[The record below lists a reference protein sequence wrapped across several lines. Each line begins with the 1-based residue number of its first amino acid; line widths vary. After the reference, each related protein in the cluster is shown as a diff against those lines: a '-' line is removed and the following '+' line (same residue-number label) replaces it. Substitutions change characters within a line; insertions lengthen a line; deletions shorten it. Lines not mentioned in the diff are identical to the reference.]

1 MTQTFLVTGMTC
13 AACSAHVERA
23 VSALDGV
30 ESVSVNLMSGR
41 MRVTMQSASLTE
53 QNIIDAV
60 VRAGYGASLW
70 EDSSRTRMDG
80 ETERTLRSMRRRLAV
95 SFTFLVPLFYLSM
108 GHMMGLPLPAF
119 LTATHLRHALLQLIL
134 VLPILYVNRSYFING
149 FHRLFTLAP
158 NMDSLVA
165 LGAAAGV
172 VYSLIEMFLP
182 HDGAAMP
189 ELYFESAGM
198 IVSLVTIG
206 KYMEQRSRGRT
217 TSAVSALMALA
228 PDTVVLLRGG
238 EEITVSASEISVGDI
253 LVVRQGARIGVDG
266 VVIFGSGAVDESAIT
281 GESLPVEKEVG
292 DTVTAATICNSG
304 YLRIRAERVGSSTT
318 LAQIVRLMEDAA
330 ASKAPIARLADKVSG
345 IFVPVVISIALL
357 SALIWR
363 FAAGADT
370 AFALSIAIA
379 VLVISCPCALGL
391 ATPVAITVGTGRAAE
406 HGILIKSAESLE
418 LLHKVDTVVV
428 DKTGTVTEGRPAVTR
443 VICTRGIDET
453 HLLSLAGML
462 ELQSEHPLARA
473 IVDHARAQGLPLS
486 QTATGFT
493 ATAGGGVEAILAGVR
508 LLGGNARLMA
518 ARGVDCSALAE
529 EAAKLAPL
537 GETPLYFAA
546 DGALLGLIALA
557 DRVKPTSKAAVAALR
572 ARGMDVVLLTGDNRQ
587 TAEAIARS
595 VGIERVI
602 AEVLPQDK
610 EQCIAQL
617 RAEGRIVAMIGDGI
631 NDAPALARADVGL
644 AIGAG
649 TDIAIESAD
658 VVLMKSDLLDAAD
671 AIDVS
676 RATMRNIRQ
685 NLFWAFFYNSI
696 SIPVAAGVFYPAFA
710 FKLNPMLG
718 AAAMSLSSVC
728 VVFNALR
735 LQRWRG
741 SPRDACAAPQCVN
754 TEIRKEVSPMNEK
767 VLTID
772 GMMCTH
778 CSGRVESV
786 LNALDG
792 VEATVDLE
800 AKTATVRSANAL
812 DEALLKKTVTDAGYT
827 VLDIK

>member
-1 MTQTFLVTGMTC
+1 MTLTFLVTGMTC

-23 VSALDGV
+23 VSALSGV
-30 ESVSVNLMSGR
+30 DTVSVNLMSGR
-41 MRVTMQSASLTE
+41 MRVDAKDPSLTA
-53 QNIIDAV
+53 QSVIDAV
-60 VRAGYGASLW
+60 VRAGYGASVW
-70 EDSSRTRMDG
+70 EDAARARMDA
-80 ETERTLRSMRRRLAV
+80 ETERTLHAMRQRLAV
-95 SFTFLVPLFYLSM
+95 SFAFLLPLFYLSM
-108 GHMMGLPLPAF
+108 GHMMGLPLPAII
-119 LTATHLRHALLQLIL
+119 TATHLRHAVLQLVL
-134 VLPILYVNRSYFING
+134 LLPILYVNRSYFING
-149 FHRLFTLAP
+149 FRRLFTLAP

-228 PDTVVLLRGG
+228 PDTVVLLRDG
-238 EEITVSASEISVGDI
+238 EEVTVSASEVSVGDI
-253 LVVRQGARIGVDG
+253 LIVRQGARIGVDG
-266 VVIFGSGAVDESAIT
+266 TVVFGSGTVDESAIT

-292 DTVTAATICNSG
+292 DAVTAATICKSG
-304 YLRIRAERVGSSTT
+304 YLRVQASRIGSDTT

-330 ASKAPIARLADKVSG
+330 ASKAPIARLADQVSG
-345 IFVPVVISIALL
+345 VFVPVVIAIALV
-357 SALIWR
+357 SALIWH
-363 FAAGADT
+363 FAGADT

-406 HGILIKSAESLE
+406 RGILIKSAESLE
-418 LLHKVDTVVV
+418 LLHKVDTVVL
-428 DKTGTVTEGRPAVTR
+428 DKTGTVTEGTPAVTHI
-443 VICTRGIDET
+443 ICTRGIDET

-462 ELQSEHPLARA
+462 ESSSEHPLARA

-486 QTATGFT
+486 QTPTGFT
-493 ATAGGGVEAILAGVR
+493 AMPGGGVAAILGGVR
-508 LLGGNARLMA
+508 VLGGNERLMA
-518 ARGVDCSALAE
+518 AHGVDCSALAE

-537 GETPLYFAA
+537 GATPLYFAA
-546 DGALLGLIALA
+546 DGALLGIIALA
-557 DRVKPTSKAAVAALR
+557 DRVKPTSAAAVTAFR
-572 ARGMDVVLLTGDNRQ
+572 ARGMEVVLLTGDNHQ
-587 TAEAIARS
+587 TADAIARS
-595 VGIERVI
+595 VGIDRVI

-610 EQCIAQL
+610 EQCVAQL
-617 RAEGRIVAMIGDGI
+617 RAEGRTVAMIGDGI

-644 AIGAG
+644 AIGTG
-649 TDIAIESAD
+649 TDVAIESAD
-658 VVLMKSDLLDAAD
+658 VVLMKSDLLDAVD
-671 AIDVS
+671 AVDVS

-685 NLFWAFFYNSI
+685 NLFWAFFYNSV
-696 SIPVAAGVFYPAFA
+696 SIPIAAGVFYPAFA
-710 FKLNPMLG
+710 FKLSPMLG

-741 SPRDACAAPQCVN
+741 TARDLCNIPQTKN
-754 TEIRKEVSPMNEK
+754 KEERKEETAMNEK
-767 VLTID
+767 ILTIE

-792 VEATVDLE
+792 VRATVDLE
-800 AKTATVRSANAL
+800 AKTATVRSENVL

-827 VLDIK
+827 VVDIK

>member
-23 VSALDGV
+23 VSALVGVDG
-30 ESVSVNLMSGR
+30 VSVNLMSGR
-41 MRVTMQSASLTE
+41 MRVSFTNGAPTDAQAV
-53 QNIIDAV
+53 IDAV
-60 VRAGYGASLW
+60 VRAGYGASVW
-70 EDSSRTRMDG
+70 EDAARARMDE
-80 ETERTLRSMRRRLAV
+80 ETERTLHAMRRRLLV
-95 SFTFLVPLFYLSM
+95 SFSFLVPLFYLSM
-108 GHMMGLPLPAF
+108 GHMMGLPLPDI
-119 LTATHLRHALLQLIL
+119 LTATHLRHAVLQLIL
-134 VLPILYVNRSYFING
+134 VSPILYVNRSYFING

-182 HDGAAMP
+182 HSEAAMP

-217 TSAVSALMALA
+217 TSAVSALISLA
-228 PDTVVLLRGG
+228 PDTVVLLRG
-238 EEITVSASEISVGDI
+238 EEEVTVNASEVRVGDI
-253 LVVRQGARIGVDG
+253 LIVRQGARIGVDG
-266 VVIFGSGAVDESAIT
+266 TVVFGSGTVDESAIT
-281 GESLPVEKEVG
+281 GESLPVEKETG
-292 DTVTAATICNSG
+292 SPVTAATVCKSG
-304 YLRIRAERVGSSTT
+304 YLRVQASRVGSDTT

-330 ASKAPIARLADKVSG
+330 SSKAPIARLADKVSG
-345 IFVPVVISIALL
+345 IFVPVVIAIAVI

-370 AFALSIAIA
+370 AFSLSIAIA

-406 HGILIKSAESLE
+406 RGILIKSAESLE
-418 LLHKVDTVVV
+418 LLHKVDTVVL
-428 DKTGTVTEGRPAVTR
+428 DKTGTVTEGSPTVTHI
-443 VICTRGIDET
+443 ICTRGIDES

-462 ELQSEHPLARA
+462 ESQSEHPLARA
-473 IVDHARAQGLPLS
+473 IVAHASAQGLPLS
-486 QTATGFT
+486 QTPTGFT
-493 ATAGGGVEAILAGVR
+493 AMPGGGVAAILGGVR
-508 LLGGNARLMA
+508 VLGGNARLMA
-518 ARGVDCSALAE
+518 AHGVDCSALAD
-529 EAAKLAPL
+529 EAAKLAPS
-537 GETPLYFAA
+537 GATPLYFAA
-546 DGALLGLIALA
+546 DGALLGIIALS
-557 DRVKPTSKAAVAALR
+557 DRAKPTSAAAIAALH
-572 ARGMDVVLLTGDNRQ
+572 ARGMEVVLLTGDNRQ
-587 TAEAIARS
+587 TAESVAQS
-595 VGIERVI
+595 VGVDRVI

-610 EQCIAQL
+610 EQCIASL
-617 RAEGRIVAMIGDGI
+617 RAEGRTVAMVGDGI

-649 TDIAIESAD
+649 TDVAIESAD
-658 VVLMKSDLLDAAD
+658 VVLMKSDLLDAVD
-671 AIDVS
+671 AVDIS

-696 SIPVAAGVFYPAFA
+696 SIPIAAGVFYPAFA

-741 SPRDACAAPQCVN
+741 APRDLCNIPQKKK
-754 TEIRKEVSPMNEK
+754 ERKEDSPMNEK
-767 VLTID
+767 ILTID

-792 VEATVDLE
+792 VEAVVDLE
-800 AKTATVRSANAL
+800 AKTATVRSAATL
-812 DEALLKKTVTDAGYT
+812 DEALLRKTVTDAGYT
-827 VLDIK
+827 VVDIK